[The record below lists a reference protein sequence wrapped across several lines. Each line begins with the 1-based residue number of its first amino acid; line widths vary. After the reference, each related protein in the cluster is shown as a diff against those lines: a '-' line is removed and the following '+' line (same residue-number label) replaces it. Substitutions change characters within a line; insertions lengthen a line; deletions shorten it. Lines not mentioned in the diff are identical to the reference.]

1 MNDPV
6 FTTVLSKL
14 RSWRSEVILQDLG
27 DPEKQQDG
35 LQLKLEL
42 DEAISWLELC
52 QKYDIHP
59 SSKVL
64 VLPVPLT
71 VTPSSEYRLIEDNET
86 DDREKWIEA
95 KVNGQFI
102 RPLPGSLIV
111 ENSYRRRTTAT

>member
-1 MNDPV
+1 MSDPV
-6 FTTVLSKL
+6 FTIVLSKL
-14 RSWRSEVILQDLG
+14 RSWRSEVIRDLA

-35 LQLKLEL
+35 VQPKLEL
-42 DEAISWLELC
+42 DRAIGCLELC
-52 QKYDIHP
+52 QRYDIHP

-102 RPLPGSLIV
+102 RPLPGSFIV
-111 ENSYRRRTTAT
+111 ENPRL